1 MKVLSYLGKRGK
13 TPPCCESGSWV
24 ALRFSARGKILH
36 VSQWIHVRFS
46 PALRTE
52 YQPNLH
58 FLATG
63 RFCLASLVVIALG
76 GCMHRYVDPP
86 TPVHEGSFLVHVV
99 KAPDESLPKILTWY
113 TGTTLSQQI
122 VLRYNPTLTQ
132 REPRVGDRVI
142 IPTEL
147 VANHNPY
154 GTAPQMGQGKT
165 PNLLMGETGHETK
178 PPPAQK
184 VEPPAPAQSQSDATG
199 VLPPLQLETFADDTS
214 PDKAD
219 AEANGIN
226 ALPKGDS
233 GVEPFQ
239 KQVVDEQR
247 ELERLQA
254 AKPTAVGDED
264 LPPPGLLQEFEG
276 S

>member
-1 MKVLSYLGKRGK
+1 MR
-13 TPPCCESGSWV
+13 
-24 ALRFSARGKILH
+24 AL
-36 VSQWIHVRFS
+36 
-46 PALRTE
+46 
-52 YQPNLH
+52 
-58 FLATG
+58 
-63 RFCLASLVVIALG
+63 LVVIALG

-99 KAPDESLPKILTWY
+99 KAPDESLPKVLTWY

-122 VLRYNPTLTQ
+122 VLRYNPTITQ
-132 REPRVGDRVI
+132 RELRVGDRVI

-165 PNLLMGETGHETK
+165 PNLLMGEMGHETK

-199 VLPPLQLETFADDTS
+199 GLPPLQLETFADDTS

-219 AEANGIN
+219 AEAHGIN
-226 ALPKGDS
+226 ALPKVDS
-233 GVEPFQ
+233 GVEPLQ